1 MRVIIQSLQFSWLY
15 WILCS
20 RFDLLSLGQLMVI
33 PSALQHLTPTNTKN
47 RTVRTKGIYLTKSHN
62 RTCPIIA
69 LDLTD
74 SKTCQQC
81 ANTLKEITRS
91 CALGHPNYLSWL
103 CSICV
108 VMPYFRF
115 FNNCLANWVRQGT
128 RRLKLALKLQKSL
141 KYPFFC
147 SYFCSFHFCSYCY
160 Y

>member
-1 MRVIIQSLQFSWLY
+1 MGLVF
-15 WILCS
+15 
-20 RFDLLSLGQLMVI
+20 RFL

-128 RRLKLALKLQKSL
+128 RRLKLALKSL
-141 KYPFFC
+141 KCLFYC
-147 SYFCSFHFCSYCY
+147 SYFCSSYFFIIIILIITPRIFY
-160 Y
+160 TFYVALENSKTFSQ